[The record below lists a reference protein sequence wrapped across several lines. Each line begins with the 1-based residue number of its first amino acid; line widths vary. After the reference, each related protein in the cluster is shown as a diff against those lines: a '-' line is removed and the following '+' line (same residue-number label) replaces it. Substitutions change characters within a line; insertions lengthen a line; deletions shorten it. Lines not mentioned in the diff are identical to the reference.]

1 MPTSQFSVKGFV
13 GIIVKITFVIA
24 LAMLLFGFLTPFAKT
39 NLGLTANSIDLIF
52 EIPFTGSSVVL
63 PSIDISQQTI
73 SASMTYGLILMA
85 ATLLIVIVLYDP
97 INYLREIK
105 HKREINTELS
115 KMNKTLEKLKKF
127 N

>member
-115 KMNKTLEKLKKF
+115 K
-127 N
+127 